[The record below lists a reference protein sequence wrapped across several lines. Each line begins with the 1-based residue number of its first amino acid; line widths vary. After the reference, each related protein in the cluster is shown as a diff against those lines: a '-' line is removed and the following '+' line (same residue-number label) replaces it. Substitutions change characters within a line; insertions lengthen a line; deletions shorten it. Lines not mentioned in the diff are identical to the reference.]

1 MVLFS
6 SVAVL
11 AVGQFA
17 APGPSRRCIEELI
30 LMGGGTVVSSIT
42 ELEKFS
48 SPRSSSEICVLLTFV
63 LSECNVHYIELHYK
77 RWFITKSRVKN
88 RRVAQRVLT

>member
-1 MVLFS
+1 MLFS

-17 APGPSRRCIEELI
+17 APGPSKRCIEELI

-48 SPRSSSEICVLLTFV
+48 SPRSSSEICVVLLTFL
-63 LSECNVHYIELHYK
+63 LSECSVHDIELHYK
-77 RWFITKSRVKN
+77 RLFITKSKVKN